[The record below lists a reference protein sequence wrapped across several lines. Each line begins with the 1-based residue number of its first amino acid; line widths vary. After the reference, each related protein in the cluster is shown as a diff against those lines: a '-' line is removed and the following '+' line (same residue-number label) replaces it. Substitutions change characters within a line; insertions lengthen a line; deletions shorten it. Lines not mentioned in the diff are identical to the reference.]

1 MIIEM
6 NKDIDD
12 YKEGIVMG
20 LSARE
25 FIYSVV
31 AVICAAAIVWVL
43 HSKVG
48 LMLSCYIAIP
58 IVVPIAL
65 NGFGNKNGMN
75 FIEMQVRRAKCVL
88 NKKPLVYAST
98 NTEQLLKEI
107 EREKMI
113 ENQKKQSGQDE
124 IKNIMKIVKLVGAAT
139 ILCIIG
145 IIMYVMMR

>member
-43 HSKVG
+43 HSKIG

-58 IVVPIAL
+58 IVAPIAL

-75 FIEMQVRRAKCVL
+75 FIDIQIRRAKCSLGKNQLLYV
-88 NKKPLVYAST
+88 ST
-98 NTEQLLKEI
+98 NSEKLLKSIQLEVKI
-107 EREKMI
+107 GS
-113 ENQKKQSGQDE
+113 QKKQSEQEE
-124 IKNIMKIVKLVGAAT
+124 INRIIKLVKIVGIAT
-139 ILCIIG
+139 ILCIVGVILY
-145 IIMYVMMR
+145 MLLR